1 MSESVSDPRILIV
14 DESRMVRAM
23 LAKQIRGTYAFREE
37 ANGELAWQALVI
49 DPSIQ
54 MVVCSLS
61 MPLLNGD
68 ELLARMRASALSRL
82 ARMPMLL
89 IAGDNA
95 DAVERAKAHG
105 ATDFIDRQS
114 LADDLLSRI
123 DTVLKS
129 FAMPEKAETVEV
141 VKEEDEVKE
150 AEDVMHTEAG
160 AAGSNLLSE
169 EPLTALVAQEMT
181 QARENGEQVNVLVM
195 EFDDVADLRKRYGD
209 DTVRQLQER
218 FVAIIG
224 SRVRAEDRLG
234 YHVDDQ
240 LAIISPGITR
250 EACQAFSDRL
260 RKAIKK
266 AKISSHGDRLN
277 LSVSAGIAN
286 FPQDGVDSADA
297 LLELASDRLWA
308 AQQAGGDC
316 VVAAEAASD
325 DQLENQPENQA
336 QELTIE
342 QALALLETG
351 GKSRVTPYLPTLGYR
366 LLPLLKLLDREL
378 KLGLSLGGAE
388 IKLRKMWHS
397 ARDGHA
403 LSAPDVASEQDE
415 HA

>member
-49 DPSIQ
+49 DPSIR

-123 DTVLKS
+123 DTVLKN
-129 FAMPEKAETVEV
+129 FATPEKAETTAETA
-141 VKEEDEVKE
+141 KE
-150 AEDVMHTEAG
+150 AEDGVHTEVSAE
-160 AAGSNLLSE
+160 GSTLLSE
-169 EPLTALVAQEMT
+169 EQLTALVAQEIKR
-181 QARENGEQVNVLVM
+181 ARENDEQVNVLVM
-195 EFDDVADLRKRYGD
+195 KFDNVADLRKRYGD

-224 SRVRAEDRLG
+224 SRVRAEDNLG

-297 LLELASDRLWA
+297 LLELASDRLQA

-316 VVAAEAASD
+316 VVTADVAGD
-325 DQLENQPENQA
+325 DQPENQSENQPENQA

-351 GKSRVTPYLPTLGYR
+351 GKSRVTPHLPTLGYR

-397 ARDGHA
+397 AKSGNA
-403 LSAPDVASEQDE
+403 LSVPDIESEQDD